1 MDSVEG
7 VVFHL
12 PINLIVYDYARICPG
27 RLLVDEAL
35 FVVCAMFIAVFDIQK
50 KVKNGVV
57 IEPVH
62 RMISGF
68 VE

>member
-1 MDSVEG
+1 V
-7 VVFHL
+7 
-12 PINLIVYDYARICPG
+12 CPG
-27 RLLVDEAL
+27 RLLAQDIV
-35 FVVCAMFIAVFDIQK
+35 FSICTMSIAVFDIQK

-62 RMISGF
+62 RMIPGF